1 MIPSPDLRIEEGTA
15 MMDASQREE
24 GGARQRRDV
33 SDENAQ
39 SVSQSDKVSG
49 GGGQGSGRK
58 RATEDTVWFVIQ
70 MVSTAWLFGYSAWK
84 CVGWREQ
91 IALGN
96 MNVGGLHRGWLWN
109 LPLDLS
115 DHQWRTLRG
124 FFPLL
129 SVDMA
134 VHSLVSAGARRLTPR
149 FPGARVLPRMP

>member
-1 MIPSPDLRIEEGTA
+1 MV
-15 MMDASQREE
+15 DASQREE

-33 SDENAQ
+33 SDENPQ
-39 SVSQSDKVSG
+39 SVLQSRPRSKNGSSG
-49 GGGQGSGRK
+49 GT
-58 RATEDTVWFVIQ
+58 RATEDRFWFVIH
-70 MVSTAWLFGYSAWK
+70 VCFTAWLFGYSAWK

-96 MNVGGLHRGWLWN
+96 MHVGGLHHGWLGN

-129 SVDMA
+129 SVGMVA
-134 VHSLVSAGARRLTPR
+134 HSLISAGARRLTPR
-149 FPGARVLPRMP
+149 FPGDRGPPRLPA